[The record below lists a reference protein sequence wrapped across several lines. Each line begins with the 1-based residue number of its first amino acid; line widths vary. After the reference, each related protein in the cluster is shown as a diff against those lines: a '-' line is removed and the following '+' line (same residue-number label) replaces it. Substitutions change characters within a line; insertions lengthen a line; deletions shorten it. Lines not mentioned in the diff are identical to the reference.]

1 MEMSFNS
8 EDRKFRNEVREF
20 LKHHLPVETREKV
33 DRGAHIPHDEIV
45 RWQKILYR
53 QGWAAPAWPVEHGGT
68 GWTLTQRYLFAKE
81 LGLNGAP
88 NVPPFGLGLVG
99 PVIYTFGSEAQKRRY
114 LPPILS
120 SDEHWCQGFS
130 EPDAGSDLAG
140 LRTKAEDRGDH
151 YRVTGQKIWT
161 TRAHDAD
168 MMFCL
173 ARTGEGTKPQQG
185 ISFLLLGMRSPG
197 LTVRPI
203 ISIDGGHTLNEVF
216 LDDVTVPK
224 DNLVGTAGQGWA
236 YAKFLLG
243 NERTN
248 IAGVGQS
255 SRRLAGLK
263 AIAGERQ
270 ADGRRLVDEPGFA
283 RRLVEIEVELTA
295 LEYTELRALAA
306 EIAGRKPSWEASM
319 LKIAGSELRQ
329 MLTALRLEA
338 AGDYAMAFGTEAGG
352 SSLFAPPYADG
363 ALGDHLYSRA
373 ATIYGGTNEI
383 QRNIIAKEL
392 LG

>member
-1 MEMSFNS
+1 MSFS
-8 EDRKFRNEVREF
+8 AEDRAFQREVRGF
-20 LKHHLPVETREKV
+20 LQGNIPAATRDNV
-33 DRGAHIPHDEIV
+33 DRGRHITQAEIV
-45 RWQKILYR
+45 AWQKILYAR
-53 QGWAAPAWPVEHGGT
+53 GWAAPAWPLEYGGT
-68 GWTLTQRYLFAKE
+68 GWSLARRYLFAKE

-88 NVPPFGLGLVG
+88 NTPPFGLGLVG

-130 EPDAGSDLAG
+130 EPDAGSDLAA
-140 LRTKAEDRGDH
+140 LRTRAADHGDH

-173 ARTGEGTKPQQG
+173 ARTETGAKPQQG
-185 ISFLLLGMRSPG
+185 ISFLLIDMQARG

-216 LDDVTVPK
+216 FDEVIVPK
-224 DNLVGTAGQGWA
+224 DNLVGAPGEGWS

-243 NERTN
+243 NERTG
-248 IAGVGQS
+248 IAHVAQS
-255 SRRLAGLK
+255 ARRLAGLK
-263 AIAGERQ
+263 AIARLPQG
-270 ADGRRLVDEPGFA
+270 DGRRLIDDPDFV
-283 RRLVEIEVELTA
+283 RRLAEIDVELTA
-295 LEYTELRALAA
+295 LDYTELRVLAA
-306 EIAGRKPSWEASM
+306 EIAGRRPTWEASM
-319 LKIAGSELRQ
+319 LKLVGSEVKQ
-329 MLTALRLEA
+329 KLTALRLDA
-338 AGDYAMAFGTEAGG
+338 AGDYAMVFGA
-352 SSLFAPPYADG
+352 SLFAPPYADG

-373 ATIYGGTNEI
+373 ATIYGGTNEV
-383 QRNIIAKEL
+383 QRTIIAKHL

>member
-1 MEMSFNS
+1 MDMSFS
-8 EDRKFRNEVREF
+8 AEDRAFQREVRGF
-20 LKHHLPVETREKV
+20 LQGNIPAATRDNV
-33 DRGAHIPHDEIV
+33 DRGRHITQAEIV
-45 RWQKILYR
+45 AWQKILYAR
-53 QGWAAPAWPVEHGGT
+53 GWAAPAWPLEYGGT
-68 GWTLTQRYLFAKE
+68 GWSLARRYLFAKE

-88 NVPPFGLGLVG
+88 NTPPFGLGLVG

-130 EPDAGSDLAG
+130 EPDAGSDLAA
-140 LRTKAEDRGDH
+140 LRTRAADHGDH

-173 ARTGEGTKPQQG
+173 ARTETGAKPQQG
-185 ISFLLLGMRSPG
+185 ISFLLIDMQARG

-216 LDDVTVPK
+216 FDEVIVPK
-224 DNLVGTAGQGWA
+224 DNLVGAPGEGWS

-243 NERTN
+243 NERTG
-248 IAGVGQS
+248 IAHVAQS
-255 SRRLAGLK
+255 ARRLAGLK
-263 AIAGERQ
+263 AIARLPQG
-270 ADGRRLVDEPGFA
+270 DGRRLIDDPDFV
-283 RRLVEIEVELTA
+283 RRLAEIDVELTA
-295 LEYTELRALAA
+295 LDYTELRVLAA
-306 EIAGRKPSWEASM
+306 EIAGRRPTWEASM
-319 LKIAGSELRQ
+319 LKLVGSEVKQ
-329 MLTALRLEA
+329 KLTALRLDA
-338 AGDYAMAFGTEAGG
+338 AGDYAMVFGA
-352 SSLFAPPYADG
+352 SLFAPPYADG

-373 ATIYGGTNEI
+373 ATIYGGTNEV
-383 QRNIIAKEL
+383 QRTIIAKHL